1 MSPPQLHSQLSF
13 FVRIL
18 RRTFGSADIT
28 DHIIDLSGLI
38 PAEEP
43 GDRGNGSKVC
53 KLTEL
58 YEICDVMPDPEEGRT
73 QPSNQ
78 QRARGQK
85 RGDQLAIG

>member
-1 MSPPQLHSQLSF
+1 MGLQTSL
-13 FVRIL
+13 
-18 RRTFGSADIT
+18 IT
-28 DHIIDLSGLI
+28 LLIELI

-43 GDRGNGSKVC
+43 SDRGNGSKVC
-53 KLTEL
+53 RLTEL

-78 QRARGQK
+78 QRARGQR